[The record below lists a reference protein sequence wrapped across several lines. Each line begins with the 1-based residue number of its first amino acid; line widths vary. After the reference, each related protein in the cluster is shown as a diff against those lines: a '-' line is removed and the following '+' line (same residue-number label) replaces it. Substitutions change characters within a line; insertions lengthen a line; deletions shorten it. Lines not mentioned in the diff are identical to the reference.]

1 MAGSSAVFLM
11 RCVVLQQFVQGM
23 SLISRGSLHEKLQWI
38 FSLYD
43 VNGDG
48 VISKQEMVD
57 MVTAIYD
64 LMGRH
69 TEAFGDACSPRDHAD
84 IIFRVSFGREFVQN
98 VRWRK

>member
-1 MAGSSAVFLM
+1 MTRPPFL
-11 RCVVLQQFVQGM
+11 LQQFVQGM

-48 VISKQEMVD
+48 VISKQEMID
-57 MVTAIYD
+57 IVTAIYD

-69 TEAFGDACSPRDHAD
+69 TEAFGEACSPRDHAD
-84 IIFRVSFGREFVQN
+84 IIFRVSV
-98 VRWRK
+98 